1 MKKINEKLNLLM
13 QKKGITLQT
22 SMTEKALEKKV

>member
-13 QKKGITLQT
+13 QKKGITLQAT
-22 SMTEKALEKKV
+22 MTEKAFEKKV